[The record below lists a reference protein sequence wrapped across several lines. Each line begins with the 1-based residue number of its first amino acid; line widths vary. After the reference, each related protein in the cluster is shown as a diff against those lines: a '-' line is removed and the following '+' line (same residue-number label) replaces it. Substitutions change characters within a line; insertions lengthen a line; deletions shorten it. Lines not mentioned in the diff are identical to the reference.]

1 VVRPPD
7 AILIEPLIQV
17 MSRNYPRP
25 IPGERQY
32 FDGYHTGYEEGQWEY
47 EHPRT
52 WVQRF
57 FGSDPQYEARAEL
70 FARLVRDREAYWREH
85 PYTGWSGPPDREPHP
100 NEKPSYSQPTSPPG
114 RVGTADDPV
123 ADYDDHPDDE
133 PDPDQHQW
141 HYDREG
147 IDTVDGGPATI
158 VDTET
163 PKHKD
168 EPTHGSGFDHDPNA
182 YVRVS
187 TQGVIGGVDEF
198 NWFAALSNS
207 NARECLIKHPDVSSA
222 PAPTRHRKTSLR
234 RLPLIDIRRP
244 TAGQAQQL
252 SRLASY
258 SQPMAFYRRYAPRRF
273 RRFRTIRR
281 RRFY

>member
-1 VVRPPD
+1 
-7 AILIEPLIQV
+7 

-57 FGSDPQYEARAEL
+57 FGSDQQYEARAEL
-70 FARLVRDREAYWREH
+70 FARLVREREAYWREH
-85 PYTGWSGPPDREPHP
+85 PYTGWSGPPTREPAEAQAPTPVSSRPPLEYDHHEDP
-100 NEKPSYSQPTSPPG
+100 DNEI
-114 RVGTADDPV
+114 
-123 ADYDDHPDDE
+123 
-133 PDPDQHQW
+133 DPDQHQW

-147 IDTVDGGPATI
+147 IDTVDGGATI
-158 VDTET
+158 EDTET
-163 PKHKD
+163 PKHVDK
-168 EPTHGSGFDHDPNA
+168 PAPGGGYDHDPNA
-182 YVRVS
+182 FERVS
-187 TQGVIGGVDEF
+187 TQAVIGGVDEF

-207 NARECLIKHPDVSSA
+207 NARECLIKHPDA
-222 PAPTRHRKTSLR
+222 PPTPTAIRRHKLHALK

-244 TAGQAQQL
+244 TAGQARQLQQF
-252 SRLASY
+252 ASY